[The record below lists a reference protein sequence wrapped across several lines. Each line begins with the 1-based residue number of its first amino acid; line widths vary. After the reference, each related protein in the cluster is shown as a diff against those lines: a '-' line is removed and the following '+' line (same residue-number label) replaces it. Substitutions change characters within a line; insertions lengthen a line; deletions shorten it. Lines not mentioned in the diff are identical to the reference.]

1 VFLLKEFPLVV
12 IAPAL
17 KFLTA
22 LIFLIAINS
31 LTSQCLCGCVVGG
44 AGEEVSET

>member
-1 VFLLKEFPLVV
+1 MV

-17 KFLTA
+17 KFLMV
-22 LIFLIAINS
+22 LIVLIAINS